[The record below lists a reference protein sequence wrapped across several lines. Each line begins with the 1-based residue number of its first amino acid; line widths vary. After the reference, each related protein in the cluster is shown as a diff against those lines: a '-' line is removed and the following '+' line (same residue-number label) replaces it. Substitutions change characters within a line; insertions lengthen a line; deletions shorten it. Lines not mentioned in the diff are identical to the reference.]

1 MSADIR
7 PLREVV
13 KEHIILAL
21 RVSHW
26 RPSIAAKLLGITQRH
41 VYNKVHEYELDLYEI
56 RRQQNLQFGRH
67 GRPRNK

>member
-1 MSADIR
+1 MSDIR
-7 PLREVV
+7 PLRDVV
-13 KEHIILAL
+13 REHIIMAL

-26 RPSIAAKLLGITQRH
+26 RTGVAAKLLGITQRH
-41 VYNKVHEYELDLYEI
+41 VYNKVKEYQLDLYEI